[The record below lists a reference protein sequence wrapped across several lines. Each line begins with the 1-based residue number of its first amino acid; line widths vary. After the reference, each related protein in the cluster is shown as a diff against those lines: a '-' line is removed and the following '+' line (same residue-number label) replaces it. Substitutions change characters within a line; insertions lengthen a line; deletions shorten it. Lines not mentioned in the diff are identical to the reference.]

1 MKKKVSLFIL
11 FILLFI
17 TIYNLGSILF
27 FNKYFI
33 NNYDIENKIFDKSSN
48 IYSFIPNMR
57 LHISDKNQS
66 LNNAIK
72 LNLEEELIGN
82 SYPRAIYSGIC
93 E

>member
-17 TIYNLGSILF
+17 TIYNLGIILF

-57 LHISDKNQS
+57 LHI
-66 LNNAIK
+66 
-72 LNLEEELIGN
+72 
-82 SYPRAIYSGIC
+82 
-93 E
+93 

>member
-1 MKKKVSLFIL
+1 M
-11 FILLFI
+11 FI

-72 LNLEEELIGN
+72 LNLEEELIVN
-82 SYPRAIYSGIC
+82 SYPRAIYSGAC

>member
-82 SYPRAIYSGIC
+82 SYPRAIYSGVC